1 MICGDVTA
9 VAWVMVLVRRNYFL
23 KKCAHVIR
31 QQPNGLSRRTSRG
44 TMRAEDATE
53 TAEKNAD
60 DGAVEVEPVHDA
72 ETDGECSCNTSKY

>member
-1 MICGDVTA
+1 MICGDITA

-44 TMRAEDATE
+44 TMRAEDETE
-53 TAEKNAD
+53 AAEKNAE
-60 DGAVEVEPVHDA
+60 DGAVEAEPVHDA
-72 ETDGECSCNTSKY
+72 EADGERSSNSYKY